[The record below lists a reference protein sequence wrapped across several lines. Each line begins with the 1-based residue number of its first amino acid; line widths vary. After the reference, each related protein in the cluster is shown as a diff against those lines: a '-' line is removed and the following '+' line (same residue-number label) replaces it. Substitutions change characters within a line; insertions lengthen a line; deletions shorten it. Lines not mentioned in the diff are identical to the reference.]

1 MLARWAKAIERSRS
15 TSATVGAMFGVRTAT
30 ALITRQW
37 LTEYELRSLTSCMTS
52 CFDILI
58 VSRLSAVTIMV
69 LQVKLAVN
77 KRVDFVIDLDSP
89 ALLVCNDQSALA

>member
-1 MLARWAKAIERSRS
+1 
-15 TSATVGAMFGVRTAT
+15 
-30 ALITRQW
+30 
-37 LTEYELRSLTSCMTS
+37 MTS

-58 VSRLSAVTIMV
+58 VSRLSSVTIMV

-89 ALLVCNDQSALA
+89 ALLVCNDQSAFA

>member
-1 MLARWAKAIERSRS
+1 
-15 TSATVGAMFGVRTAT
+15 
-30 ALITRQW
+30 
-37 LTEYELRSLTSCMTS
+37 MTS